1 MPSIDLKYG
10 DSKMKLEYEE
20 KNLIKV
26 LDSNPLADQRT
37 EEQIIQDALANPIAS
52 ARLKELV
59 RAGQSVCIVIPDS
72 TRLWQ
77 KSGLYLPF
85 IVDELTEAGVKDED
99 ILFLSATG
107 THRRQSQEEH
117 DALLGP
123 KLAGRFKVVDHDSLD
138 EDNMVYLGT
147 TTYGTPVKVNRMA
160 LDCDHIILAGGI
172 VYHFLAGFAGGR
184 KYVLPGISSYE
195 TVMKNHAL
203 SLSENFGGGT
213 DPRVRSGNLG
223 DNPIHLDMQE
233 AASFVRPTFIFNV
246 IMGATGNIAAAVAG
260 NYIMAH
266 AEGCKMVDAI
276 DGSPITDQ
284 ADLVVATAGGFPKDI
299 NLYQTVKTVI
309 NTREAA
315 KRGGSIIILSEC
327 RDGVG
332 GNEDVQKMIL
342 GYDSMEAREKAL
354 RDDYSISKFVAY
366 YLCETAVLF
375 DLILVTSIDPELLK
389 KANIKAASTLDEALE
404 MVYKKNGK
412 DLSLYVMPHGANT
425 LPKR

>member
-389 KANIKAASTLDEALE
+389 KANIKAASTLDQALE